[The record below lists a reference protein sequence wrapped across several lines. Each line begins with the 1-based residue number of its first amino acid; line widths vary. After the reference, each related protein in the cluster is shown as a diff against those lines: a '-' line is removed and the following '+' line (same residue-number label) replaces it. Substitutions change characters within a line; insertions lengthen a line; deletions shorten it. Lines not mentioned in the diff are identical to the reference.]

1 MQALKKTLVFILLTS
16 IILPFTGYYC
26 WLTYQKSIAKKEIKQ
41 RIISGLHKT
50 ELKLLVFSKLDS
62 KLKLKWEHAHEFE
75 YMHQMYD
82 VIETEIHGD
91 SLYYFCW
98 ADHEETLLNKKLN
111 QLLASV
117 MANPLKENKEHK
129 QLIDFYKS
137 LTLPENIHIPLANVF
152 YQELIFPKYPSDVIN
167 FFSSIPSPPPKVF

>member
-1 MQALKKTLVFILLTS
+1 LKKTLAFILLTS
-16 IILPFTGYYC
+16 IILPFTGYYS

-50 ELKLLVFSKLDS
+50 ELKLLVFSKVDS
-62 KLKLKWEHAHEFE
+62 EVKLKWEHAHEFE

-117 MANPLKENKEHK
+117 MANPLKENKQQK
-129 QLIDFYKS
+129 QIIDFYKS
-137 LTLPENIHIPLANVF
+137 LSLPANIHIPLVNKF
-152 YQELIFPKYPSDVIN
+152 CLELIYPNYPSLVMN
-167 FFSSIPSPPPKVF
+167 FFGSIPSPPPKAF

>member
-1 MQALKKTLVFILLTS
+1 MKKNLAFILLTS
-16 IILPFTGYYC
+16 IILPFTGYYS
-26 WLTYQKSIAKKEIKQ
+26 WLTYQKSNAKKEIKQ
-41 RIISGLHKT
+41 RIIAGLHKT

-62 KLKLKWEHAHEFE
+62 EVKLKWEHAHEFE

-98 ADHEETLLNKKLN
+98 ADNEETLLNKKLN

-117 MANPLKENKEHK
+117 MANPLKENKQHK
-129 QLIDFYKS
+129 QIIDFYKS
-137 LTLPENIHIPLANVF
+137 LSLPANIHIPLLNTF
-152 YQELIFPKYPSDVIN
+152 YLELIFTIYPFWVIN